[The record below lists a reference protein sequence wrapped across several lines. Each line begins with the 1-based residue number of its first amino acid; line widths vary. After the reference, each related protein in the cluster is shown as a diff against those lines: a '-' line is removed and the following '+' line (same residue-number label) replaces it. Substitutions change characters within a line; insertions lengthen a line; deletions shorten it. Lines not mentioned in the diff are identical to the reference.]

1 MTKNSSTFSL
11 RQIRAFAHQH
21 DDLPAF
27 HAAYLV
33 LTVLAAA
40 LFNLG
45 LFALIILAHMGLD
58 VFKYR
63 EVHGLGWRRTVEG
76 VVRESMLDV
85 TLFLMGLVV
94 AVYLHPSV
102 TGLAGI
108 KGMMLAEV
116 TVLRGVGLLA
126 PKLKILYEMI
136 KILSDIEHYLSRM
149 HPKMG
154 KRAGMVEYVCSL
166 SILIT
171 VGMLLLAPILLM
183 VSGPEYAYIL
193 MDELT
198 PWKI

>member
-1 MTKNSSTFSL
+1 MTKNSSAFSM
-11 RQIRAFAHQH
+11 RQVRAFAHQH

-58 VFKYR
+58 IFKYR
-63 EVHGLGWRRTVEG
+63 EVHGLSWKRTVEG
-76 VVRESMLDV
+76 VVRESMIDV

-126 PKLKILYEMI
+126 PKLKILYEAI
-136 KILSDIEHYLSRM
+136 KILSDIDRYLSRM
-149 HPKMG
+149 HRKLG
-154 KRAGMVEYVCSL
+154 KRAGMIEYVCSL

-183 VSGPEYAYIL
+183 LTGPDYAFIL